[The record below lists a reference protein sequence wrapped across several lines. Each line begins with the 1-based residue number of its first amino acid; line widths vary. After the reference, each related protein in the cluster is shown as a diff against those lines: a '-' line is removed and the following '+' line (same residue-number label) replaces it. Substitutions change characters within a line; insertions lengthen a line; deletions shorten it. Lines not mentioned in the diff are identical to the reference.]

1 MKYVKLFGILLLFI
15 IGVTTVLSL
24 VMPVKQTIKR
34 SIDIKA
40 PASLVYEQLR
50 KLENFNRWSAWNQ
63 HDSTVKHTI
72 TGTDGTIGAATSWTG
87 DPDISGKGK
96 MEITAL
102 EENSK
107 VAYHIQFIEPK
118 KGNAE
123 SEFTLSEKNNITTV
137 NWKFDMATARP
148 WNIFNLFS
156 SMDKQMGK
164 DFEDGLQTLKATTEK
179 LAGTIEAKTY
189 KVGEMDFP
197 ATSFAIIRQEIKISD
212 MSAFFQEH
220 LPILYTEAA
229 MENVSPGTASGLFYL
244 YDEKNQLTDMATAL
258 PVPPGTKLNN
268 SIIQVVDIPASKAV
282 YVTYP
287 GAYDNLKD
295 AYASIDAYLK
305 ENKLKQKIPSIEQ
318 YITGP
323 SSEKD
328 PSKWVTKI
336 VFLVE

>member
-1 MKYVKLFGILLLFI
+1 MKYVKLFGVLLLFI
-15 IGVTTVLSL
+15 AGITAVLSL

-40 PASLVYEQLR
+40 PASVVYEQLI

-63 HDSTVKHTI
+63 HDSSVKHTI

-102 EENSK
+102 EENSR
-107 VAYHIQFIEPK
+107 VSHHIQFMQPK

-137 NWKFDMATARP
+137 NWKFDMATPRP
-148 WNIFNLFS
+148 WNVFNLFS

-164 DFEDGLQTLKATTEK
+164 DFDDGLLALKAITEK
-179 LAGTIEAKTY
+179 KAGTAGTTTY
-189 KVGEMDFP
+189 NVEEMNFP
-197 ATSFAIIRQEIKISD
+197 ATSFAIIRQQIKIGD
-212 MSAFFQEH
+212 MPAFFQEH
-220 LPILYTEAA
+220 MPILYTEAA

-244 YDEKNQLTDMATAL
+244 YDEKNQLADIAAAL

-268 SIIQVVDIPASKAV
+268 PIIQVIDIPASKAV
-282 YVTYP
+282 YITYS
-287 GAYDNLKD
+287 GSYDNLKG

-305 ENKLKQKIPSIEQ
+305 ENKLEQKAPSIEQ

-328 PSKWVTKI
+328 SSKWVTKI
-336 VFLVE
+336 VFLIE